1 MPLLRQNLRK
11 ETKLSEVSESGG
23 QCLVVFFDFFLL
35 LFVADAFLP
44 ITAV

>member
-23 QCLVVFFDFFLL
+23 QCLVVFFEFLL